1 MGRMANGL
9 GGRVT
14 SFVLSGT
21 SRRDRARVGRSG
33 SQSPVGVCCS
43 CVCFCEEGCLQG
55 SGLLW
60 DEALQSSSIGM
71 AIAFRCWLCLVS
83 LLFLRLTLGLSGVQV
98 GGVLL
103 SWRLYLGV
111 CQFDSSFRL
120 RVSVDVM
127 DCGSLSMCF
136 YWSRFAGTWCESL
149 TLVLAWAANLTS
161 MVFWGGGSRCVCLA
175 SEDAGAR
182 GVSNSREMA

>member
-1 MGRMANGL
+1 MGETCGRDGARLWTRRGEDGENGKWP

-14 SFVLSGT
+14 SFVLCGT

-33 SQSPVGVCCS
+33 SQSP
-43 CVCFCEEGCLQG
+43 VCFCEEGCLQG

-60 DEALQSSSIGM
+60 DEALQSSSMGM
-71 AIAFRCWLCLVS
+71 AIAFGCWLCLVS

-98 GGVLL
+98 GGVPL
-103 SWRLYLGV
+103 SWRLDLGV

-136 YWSRFAGTWCESL
+136 YWSRFTGTWCESL
-149 TLVLAWAANLTS
+149 T
-161 MVFWGGGSRCVCLA
+161 MP
-175 SEDAGAR
+175 
-182 GVSNSREMA
+182 